1 MKKIL
6 ITIAFV
12 LCTMHLLLGVDED
25 IKRKFEKTEVF
36 RAKEVDVVKFEVMKP
51 DIERYQKKTDTDLS
65 SGYYQLYKNTIR
77 STNKVLLNKWLKE
90 LK

>member
-1 MKKIL
+1 MLFCLIFINIL
-6 ITIAFV
+6 SGI
-12 LCTMHLLLGVDED
+12 DEN
-25 IKRKFEKTEVF
+25 IRKKFEKAQVYK
-36 RAKEVDVVKFEVMKP
+36 AKEVEVVKFEVMKP

-65 SGYYQLYKNTIR
+65 SGYHQLYKNTIR